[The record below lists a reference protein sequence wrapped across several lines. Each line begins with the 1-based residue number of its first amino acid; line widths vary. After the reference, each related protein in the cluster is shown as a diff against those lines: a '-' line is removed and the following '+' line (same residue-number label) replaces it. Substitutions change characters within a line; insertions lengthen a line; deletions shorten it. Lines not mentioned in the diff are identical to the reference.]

1 MPRNARRKPPSMMN
15 PSVPSAPLEVTGLG
29 YGKNAPVNAARTSI
43 PAGGPAP
50 ASPAGLPPDAM
61 QAATSFQ
68 PPALTPLG
76 APTENPDEPV
86 TAGLDMGAGAGSDA
100 MQPMV
105 AEEPPDP
112 DLAGLAVYLPMLE
125 RLASQPTASV
135 ATRNL
140 VRRLRGAQVNAG

>member
-29 YGKNAPVNAARTSI
+29 YGQNAPVNAARQSI
-43 PAGGPAP
+43 PAAGPTA
-50 ASPAGLPPDAM
+50 AGLPADAM
-61 QAATSFQ
+61 AAATGYS
-68 PPALTPLG
+68 PNVTSLG

-86 TAGLDMGAGAGSDA
+86 TAGLDMGAGAGSDS
-100 MQPMV
+100 MRPMV